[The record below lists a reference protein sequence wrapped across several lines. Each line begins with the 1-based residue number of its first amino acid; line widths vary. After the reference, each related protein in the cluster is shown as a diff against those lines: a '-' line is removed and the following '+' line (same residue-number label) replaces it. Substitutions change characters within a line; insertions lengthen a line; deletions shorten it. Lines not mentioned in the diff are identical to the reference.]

1 MKCAILA
8 SSLTLL
14 LSGTATAFTVSPS
27 PKTVSFP
34 QRAQQHVH
42 RLEPL
47 FMGRAA
53 AVRAATKGKTDAK
66 KAKVNA
72 YYGKKIIMAVK
83 QGGSADPVANRQL
96 GDLIKAAKNNS
107 VPMDNINR
115 AIKRATEKDAG
126 DFSESKF
133 EAYGHGGASFVINV
147 LSDNANRSTADVRS
161 AVNKLKG
168 KMAEQGSVLFMYDL
182 KGKIEVASAVDEDEL
197 LEAVIEAGVDDYELL
212 EGDEEGT
219 SIIYTDPKE
228 TSAMFDAVKAMGKDE
243 GAKMSL
249 AHVTKAPVECTE
261 EDFDKNMA
269 IIDAL
274 EELDD
279 VDSVE
284 HNMSN

>member
-1 MKCAILA
+1 
-8 SSLTLL
+8 
-14 LSGTATAFTVSPS
+14 
-27 PKTVSFP
+27 
-34 QRAQQHVH
+34 
-42 RLEPL
+42 
-47 FMGRAA
+47 MGRAA

-83 QGGSADPVANRQL
+83 QGGSADPIANRQL
-96 GDLIKAAKNNS
+96 GELIKAAKQNS
-107 VPMDNINR
+107 VPVDNINR

-126 DFSESKF
+126 DFSEATF
-133 EAYGHGGASFVINV
+133 EAYGFGGASLIINV
-147 LSDNANRSTADVRS
+147 LSDNSNRSTADVKT

-182 KGKIEVASAVDEDEL
+182 KGKIEIPAVVDEEEL
-197 LEAVIEAGVDDYELL
+197 LMAAIDAGVEDMELV

-219 SIIYTDPKE
+219 SIVYTDPKE
-228 TSAMFDAVKAMGKDE
+228 TSAMFDAVKSIGLEEGSKMG
-243 GAKMSL
+243 L
-249 AHVTKAPVECTE
+249 AHISKAPVECTE

-269 IIDAL
+269 IIEAL